1 MLEVM
6 SYEKLYIHGVWN
18 FKWLLHAFPPAD
30 KEQEIDKGVVDKFD
44 MIKGHSELFKVERRS
59 SRFYYSYVRYK
70 LISATDTIRQV
81 YHLGFTYVFDKGS
94 KTYVLNDLL
103 GLRQILKRATDSLLY
118 GNRIIITSDE
128 DDRVAMTMYGIKI
141 YTDTAVTKVIKATN
155 ANGEKTIAL
164 DDATNEKIFAAL
176 EKAQT
181 VIVSPDIQTE
191 AQRLA
196 AVNQRLRKSLEGQD
210 KEIECLKQEMEG
222 LKIKVDRATYTEAA
236 KEGWC
241 YNKETIRE
249 IIRTV

>member
-103 GLRQILKRATDSLLY
+103 GLRQILKLATDSLLY

-128 DDRVAMTMYGIKI
+128 DAKVTTTMQHIRQYIE
-141 YTDTAVTKVIKATN
+141 TATTTKVIKATN
-155 ANGEKTIAL
+155 ANRVKTIAF

-241 YNKETIRE
+241 YNKETIR
-249 IIRTV
+249 